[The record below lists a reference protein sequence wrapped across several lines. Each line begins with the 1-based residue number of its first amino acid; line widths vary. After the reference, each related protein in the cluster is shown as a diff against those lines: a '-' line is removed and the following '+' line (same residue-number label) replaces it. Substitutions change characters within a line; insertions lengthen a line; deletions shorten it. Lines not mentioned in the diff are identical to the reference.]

1 VRAKTEVIILNGRRS
16 EVDTMGRFVGLA
28 LSFLLLLSGFSQSA
42 AHTQE
47 AQRTGLVFTHV
58 TVIDATG
65 ADAKPDMTVVITGDR
80 ITELGR
86 SDRVRAPKGA
96 KVVDATGK
104 FMIPGLWDMH
114 VHLQEAGKLALPVF
128 IANGITSVRDMG
140 TAMSIINACRDAIRK
155 GEVDGPRIKAAGYM
169 ITSPR
174 VWDLL
179 TKSLG
184 EEAMKKEATRR
195 ISVGNPEEAH
205 KAVAEIARSGAD
217 FVKLHWIADKQ
228 TYFALADEARRRGL
242 MLVGHDPLQGITL
255 QEISDA
261 GQKSIEHYDGSFA
274 SQLKK
279 MDKKAREDLYARFIR
294 NGTSFV
300 PTLLLMDIGPKLNPL
315 ADADARLKY
324 ALDDSRGRYISD
336 QLAYGW
342 RGFLKVVP
350 KFPGPELYFA
360 AVLSLR
366 EINQAGVRIM
376 AGTDLGVPLV
386 YPGFS
391 LHTELEQLVRRV
403 AMTPMQA
410 IQAATLRPA
419 EFFGMQQKLGTIE
432 RGKVADLVL
441 LEANPLDDIKNTQKV
456 DSVVVGGRLLTK
468 AHLQKDL
475 AEVEAE
481 ASKSRR

>member
-1 VRAKTEVIILNGRRS
+1 M
-16 EVDTMGRFVGLA
+16 DRFVGLA
-28 LSFLLLLSGFSQSA
+28 LSLLLLLSGVTQSA
-42 AHTQE
+42 VQNTQR
-47 AQRTGLVFTHV
+47 AGLVFTHV

-65 ADAKPDMTVVITGDR
+65 SDAKPDMTVVITGDR
-80 ITELGR
+80 ITELGK
-86 SDRVRAPKGA
+86 SERVRAPKGA
-96 KVVDATGK
+96 QVVDARGK

-155 GEVDGPRIKAAGYM
+155 GEVDGPRIKTAGYM

-184 EEAMKKEATRR
+184 EEVMKKEASRR
-195 ISVGNPEEAH
+195 ISVGNPEEAR
-205 KAVAEIARSGAD
+205 KAVDEIARSGAD
-217 FVKLHWIADKQ
+217 FVKLHWIADKP
-228 TYFALADEARRRGL
+228 TYLALADEARRRSL
-242 MLVGHDPLQGITL
+242 MLVGHDPLQGISL

-274 SQLKK
+274 GQLKK
-279 MDKKAREDLYARFIR
+279 MDQEAREDLYARLIR
-294 NGTSFV
+294 NDTSFV

-315 ADADARLKY
+315 TDADARVKF
-324 ALDDSRGRYISD
+324 ALDDSRGRYISP
-336 QLAYGW
+336 QLVNGW
-342 RGFLKVVP
+342 RGFLKAVP
-350 KFPGPELYFA
+350 KFPGPELYLA

-366 EINQAGVRIM
+366 EIHQAGVRIM
-376 AGTDLGVPLV
+376 PGTDLGVPLV

-410 IQAATLRPA
+410 LQAATLRPA
-419 EFFGMQQKLGTIE
+419 EFFGMEQTLGTIE
-432 RGKVADLVL
+432 KGKIADLVL
-441 LEANPLDDIKNTQKV
+441 LDANPMDDIKNTQKI

-468 AHLQKDL
+468 ARLQRDL
-475 AEVEAE
+475 AVVEAE
-481 ASKSRR
+481 ASKPKQ